1 MRDTKSVALT
11 VRRCEDVFECVRSAV
26 GLGME
31 NFSVGLFVIGAEI
44 DVGELEKTFKENL
57 ETIEDL
63 EGEIFSDVAK
73 NADRYP
79 AIRLMTL
86 EDMAQKLLAFD
97 LMAAF

>member
-11 VRRCEDVFECVRSAV
+11 VRRSEDVFECARSAV

-31 NFSVGLFVIGAEI
+31 NFGVGLFVIGVEI
-44 DVGELEKTFKENL
+44 DVGDKEAAFKENL

>member
-31 NFSVGLFVIGAEI
+31 NFGVGLFVIGVEI
-44 DVGELEKTFKENL
+44 DVGDKEAAFKENL